1 MPNAAGDDR
10 DVQPIY
16 SLHVSEKNNVWF
28 DYEPERSRAL
38 GHQAKTQCTK
48 RQPWLF
54 KRWWKRTYNS
64 SPAKI
69 EICIKK
75 GSLALSS
82 RLVWYF
88 VRRKFETLKNM
99 LWMRVRRVIPTRQT
113 KQDLQSHKH
122 AICAPPSLWISRP
135 SLANA
140 AHGHEPSMKRQR
152 SKDQN
157 FKDKNSTHPW
167 GLRRNST
174 IWLVQIGLYDK
185 ISTISIMSL
194 SSLIGSDRCQ
204 DRDTRGEW
212 RFQ

>member
-1 MPNAAGDDR
+1 MSQNRSKSGIQYKMNSNAKADALEFNFVHGIR
-10 DVQPIY
+10 HLRSPRTY
-16 SLHVSEKNNVWF
+16 SLI
-28 DYEPERSRAL
+28 L
-38 GHQAKTQCTK
+38 
-48 RQPWLF
+48 
-54 KRWWKRTYNS
+54 
-64 SPAKI
+64 
-69 EICIKK
+69 
-75 GSLALSS
+75 
-82 RLVWYF
+82 
-88 VRRKFETLKNM
+88 
-99 LWMRVRRVIPTRQT
+99 PTRQT

-185 ISTISIMSL
+185 ISNISIMSL